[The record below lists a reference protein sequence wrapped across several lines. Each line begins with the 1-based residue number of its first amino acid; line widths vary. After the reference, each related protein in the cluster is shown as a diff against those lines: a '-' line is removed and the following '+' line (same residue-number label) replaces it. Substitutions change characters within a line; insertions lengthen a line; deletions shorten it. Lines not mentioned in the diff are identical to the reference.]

1 MWIEIHYQ
9 KLFSLSVFYIFLVFL
24 QKPLLTMLT
33 DLISVSVCLS
43 ETVIHIK
50 ILHDKYYSIYVVILR
65 DREVINSLDYDII
78 VIICNN
84 SPDIC
89 IVLSDKTY

>member
-1 MWIEIHYQ
+1 
-9 KLFSLSVFYIFLVFL
+9 
-24 QKPLLTMLT
+24 MLT
-33 DLISVSVCLS
+33 DLISVPVCLS

-50 ILHDKYYSIYVVILR
+50 ILHDKYYNIYVVILR
-65 DREVINSLDYDII
+65 DREVINSSDYDII

-84 SPDIC
+84 SPDIW